1 VRCVR
6 LMRNSGEAGEAG
18 NWMQQT
24 EVWVPVIVAIAELIA
39 VPRPRPGTP
48 SVRHD
53 CHPLGAENQ
62 QSRRGI
68 IHAAGEGLARSP

>member
-39 VPRPRPGTP
+39 RSQTSSRY
-48 SVRHD
+48 S
-53 CHPLGAENQ
+53 LGA
-62 QSRRGI
+62 
-68 IHAAGEGLARSP
+68 P